1 MRTPS
6 VFEVV
11 GPKTFSPL
19 PQVPRYNALLPLPSK
34 RRKSMK
40 SSAKSSA
47 LFTIAIISALIG
59 TWVEA
64 QPTPK
69 MPRIGFLVSGSGSS
83 ARIASFRTEFLKLGY
98 VEGKNVTFET
108 RAAKLN
114 YDRLPTLA
122 DELVRLKVDVIVTPG
137 ANDTRAAKNAT
148 KTIPVVFLGTVSDP
162 VSLGFVESLARP
174 GGNVTGFTT
183 IGSVLTGKRLELL
196 KDVIPGLSRV
206 ALLWNPQNAG
216 SAQVWQE
223 SQLAS
228 KELGLQL
235 HSMAVNSADKFE
247 SAFEEAVKA
256 RSGAM
261 TMTGGG
267 LITSYQK
274 LIVATA
280 AKHRLPAIFV
290 STTAVANGGLMS
302 YGLDEIEPYRR
313 PAIMVDKI
321 LKGAKPAELPVE
333 QPTKFELV
341 INLKTA
347 KQIGLTIPPNVL
359 ARADRV
365 IR

>member
-223 SQLAS
+223 SNLRRKNWVCSFIPWPSIAPT
-228 KELGLQL
+228 
-235 HSMAVNSADKFE
+235 NSR
-247 SAFEEAVKA
+247 A
-256 RSGAM
+256 RSKRQ
-261 TMTGGG
+261 
-267 LITSYQK
+267 SK
-274 LIVATA
+274 HA
-280 AKHRLPAIFV
+280 AAP
-290 STTAVANGGLMS
+290 
-302 YGLDEIEPYRR
+302 
-313 PAIMVDKI
+313 
-321 LKGAKPAELPVE
+321 
-333 QPTKFELV
+333 
-341 INLKTA
+341 
-347 KQIGLTIPPNVL
+347 
-359 ARADRV
+359 
-365 IR
+365 

>member
-1 MRTPS
+1 
-6 VFEVV
+6 
-11 GPKTFSPL
+11 
-19 PQVPRYNALLPLPSK
+19 
-34 RRKSMK
+34 
-40 SSAKSSA
+40 
-47 LFTIAIISALIG
+47 
-59 TWVEA
+59 
-64 QPTPK
+64 
-69 MPRIGFLVSGSGSS
+69 MPRVGFLVSGSGSS

-223 SQLAS
+223 SNLRRKNWVCSFIPWPSIAPT
-228 KELGLQL
+228 
-235 HSMAVNSADKFE
+235 NSR
-247 SAFEEAVKA
+247 A
-256 RSGAM
+256 RSKRQ
-261 TMTGGG
+261 
-267 LITSYQK
+267 SK
-274 LIVATA
+274 HA
-280 AKHRLPAIFV
+280 AAHL
-290 STTAVANGGLMS
+290 L
-302 YGLDEIEPYRR
+302 
-313 PAIMVDKI
+313 
-321 LKGAKPAELPVE
+321 
-333 QPTKFELV
+333 
-341 INLKTA
+341 
-347 KQIGLTIPPNVL
+347 
-359 ARADRV
+359 
-365 IR
+365 